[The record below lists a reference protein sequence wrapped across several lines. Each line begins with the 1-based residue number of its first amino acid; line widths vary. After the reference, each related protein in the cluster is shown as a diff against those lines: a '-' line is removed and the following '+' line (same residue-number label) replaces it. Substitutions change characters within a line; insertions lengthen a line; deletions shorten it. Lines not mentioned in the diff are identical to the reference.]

1 MTKPKKIPYEDLEV
15 LAKKFRPYFVKKES
29 KVVVQLLDEFIGLV
43 AHFEQQ
49 NIRPEDRKK
58 PYKNVMAEFFKSLKK
73 SERKWVF
80 RRFRDYRYESGRV
93 RITVRTN
100 TASELD
106 RLLTESK
113 GKFENKDEL
122 ISELIANYERNLRLQ

>member
-1 MTKPKKIPYEDLEV
+1 MTKPKTIPYEDLEV

-29 KVVVQLLDEFIGLV
+29 KVAVQLLDEFIGLV
-43 AHFEQQ
+43 DHFEEQ

-58 PYKNVMAEFFKSLKK
+58 PYKNVMAEFFKSIKK

-80 RRFRDYRYESGRV
+80 RRFRDYRYESSRV

-106 RLLTESK
+106 RLLTESN